1 MANAARRALFPRLLP
16 CAAARFILA
25 PVRGTAFVTGAT
37 GFVGLNLVEQLLALG
52 WRVLAMHRAGSDV
65 KYLQR
70 MPAERVPGDVTDG
83 DSIRRAMPQGVDA
96 VFHVAG
102 DTNLWSRRNAAQDC
116 VNIEGTRNVVE
127 AALERRARRFLH
139 TSSIS
144 AYGLQRGRLD
154 ERTEQRGKFSSVN
167 YNRSK
172 HLAEEAVR
180 AGLARGLDAVILNPG
195 AILGPYDTRNY
206 ARLVTLVATG
216 KLPGVPPGALPF
228 CHVREVARAHVAAFE
243 RGRRGENYLLAGTDA
258 SFLELVQAIG
268 AALGKPVPS
277 RPTPAWILH
286 VMGALGALRGALS
299 GKAPTLT
306 PETARQATRE
316 LTCDSSKA
324 MRELG
329 YRTVPLREMVD
340 DCVGWM
346 IAEGLLRG
354 VQSAPRSRS

>member
-1 MANAARRALFPRLLP
+1 MPR
-16 CAAARFILA
+16 
-25 PVRGTAFVTGAT
+25 TAFVTGAN
-37 GFVGLNLVEQLLALG
+37 GFVGLNLVRELVGQG
-52 WRVLAMHRAGSDV
+52 WRVLALHRAGSDIRH
-65 KYLQR
+65 LQR
-70 MPAERVPGDVTDG
+70 MAAERVVGDVTDAA
-83 DSIRRAMPQGVDA
+83 SMLRAMPPAVDA
-96 VFHVAG
+96 VYHVAG
-102 DTNLWSRRNAAQDC
+102 DTNLWSRRNAAQDRI
-116 VNIEGTRNVVE
+116 NIEGTRNVVD
-127 AALERRARRFLH
+127 AALERRARRFVH

-154 ERTEQRGKFSSVN
+154 ERTPQLGKYSTVN

-206 ARLVTLVATG
+206 ARLATLVATG

-228 CHVREVARAHVAAFE
+228 CHVREVARAHIAAFE
-243 RGRRGENYLLAGTDA
+243 GGRTGENYLLGGTQA

-277 RPTPAWILH
+277 RPTPAWALH
-286 VMGALGALRGALS
+286 AMAAFGALRGALS
-299 GKAPTLT
+299 GRQPALT

-316 LTCDSSKA
+316 LSCDCSKA

-329 YRTVPLREMVD
+329 YRAVPLREMVR
-340 DCVGWM
+340 DCVDWM
-346 IAEGLLRG
+346 IAERLLPG
-354 VQSAPRSRS
+354 VQSARLDRN